1 MPRGRKS
8 ILHGGA
14 RQDYAL
20 CVGSSC
26 NTKETPARKLF
37 VSFVNENDPSEPTY
51 RPLCAGCESEER
63 ASYRK
68 LGIKTADTSPALT
81 KDTADKYNA
90 WLENDLDLA
99 EQHGPKPKG
108 KTVTGILTKNM
119 PINPVKNDSH
129 GVQEMYH
136 ISRGNIHEGTTGGA
150 VRGVVEK
157 KKRLTPEQK
166 QKELELEKTKFEE
179 TGGNWKPL
187 KSGRLR
193 KDAYSRLPIDPNR
206 RPTASKGQDWKS
218 PERINTVFNAK
229 ITAADPQGLA
239 GMTHSMGLPDGKNTT
254 LEGYLN
260 HLQAAMTERAQ
271 FERKQRNARNG
282 KKTK

>member
-20 CVGSSC
+20 CTGPSC
-26 NTKETPARKLF
+26 NGKETPARKLF
-37 VSFVNENDPSEPTY
+37 VSFDNENDPSEPTY

-68 LGIKTADTSPALT
+68 RGFKIADTSPALT
-81 KDTADKYNA
+81 KDVANNYNA
-90 WLENDLDLA
+90 WFENDLALA
-99 EQHGPKPKG
+99 EKHAPKQG
-108 KTVTGILTKNM
+108 KTYPVKLTKNM
-119 PINPVKNDSH
+119 PINPEKH

-136 ISRGNIHEGTTGGA
+136 ISRGNIYEGTIGGA

-166 QKELELEKTKFEE
+166 QKALELEKTKFEE

-187 KSGRLR
+187 KNDRLR
-193 KDAYSRLPIDPNR
+193 KDTYSRLPIDPNR

-229 ITAADPQGLA
+229 INSKDPKGLA
-239 GMTHSMGLPDGKNTT
+239 GMTRSMGLPDGKNTT
-254 LEGYLN
+254 LPDYLN
-260 HLQAAMTERAQ
+260 ALQAVYTERAQ

-282 KKTK
+282 KKAK